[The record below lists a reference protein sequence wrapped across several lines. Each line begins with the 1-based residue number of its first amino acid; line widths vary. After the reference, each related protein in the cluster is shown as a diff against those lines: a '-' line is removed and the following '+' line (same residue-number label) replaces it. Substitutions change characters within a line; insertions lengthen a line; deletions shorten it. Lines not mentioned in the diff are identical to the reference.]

1 MAEKF
6 GDAQA
11 LVVRS
16 ARGRAEWSYLEL
28 HRAAREVARALAA
41 AGVGKASRVGILMAN
56 RAEYITSLFGI
67 AMAGGVAVALNTFS
81 TPAELQ
87 HQVQISGI
95 GWLLFDGR
103 LLKQDF
109 ARTLAEIDLGPDL
122 TGLVELDS
130 VTDTEPASGR
140 FSAWADFLAA
150 GAAVDPETID
160 ARARMVDA
168 SDAAGVFFSSGTTAQ
183 PKAIVHCHRAFTV
196 QWWRWPR
203 VFAMREPVRSWT
215 GNGFFWSGNVSM
227 TIGTALSTGGAM
239 ILQPAFDADQ
249 ALAAIEEERVTFLG
263 GRPHQWARVQSAP
276 RWADA
281 DLSSLKYVTKGDLVT
296 DHPSVQTDWHTPNAF
311 GTSETMTIC
320 TAFDAETSAEEYG
333 GSVGGPL
340 PGNAL
345 KIVDP
350 VNRAVLPV
358 GQRGEMCIKGP
369 TLMSGYLG
377 KTPEQCFD
385 DEGYYCT
392 GDGGYVDAQGR
403 FFWEGR
409 LTAIIKSGGA
419 NVSPDEVDAEIARF
433 PGVKR
438 CQTVGVPDDL
448 LGEVVVACIV
458 PLPGATISTMAL
470 LAKLKERLASF
481 KLPRHLL
488 VLSDEEF
495 ALTANE
501 KPVIAE
507 IRRVAAAKLVAVND
521 AGVGVSSDA

>member
-1 MAEKF
+1 M
-6 GDAQA
+6 
-11 LVVRS
+11 V
-16 ARGRAEWSYLEL
+16 
-28 HRAAREVARALAA
+28 ALAT
-41 AGVGKASRVGILMAN
+41 RV
-56 RAEYITSLFGI
+56 R
-67 AMAGGVAVALNTFS
+67 
-81 TPAELQ
+81 
-87 HQVQISGI
+87 H
-95 GWLLFDGR
+95 
-103 LLKQDF
+103 
-109 ARTLAEIDLGPDL
+109 ARTGAQLDRERLH
-122 TGLVELDS
+122 LV
-130 VTDTEPASGR
+130 R
-140 FSAWADFLAA
+140 QC
-150 GAAVDPETID
+150 VDD
-160 ARARMVDA
+160 V
-168 SDAAGVFFSSGTTAQ
+168 
-183 PKAIVHCHRAFTV
+183 
-196 QWWRWPR
+196 
-203 VFAMREPVRSWT
+203 
-215 GNGFFWSGNVSM
+215 
-227 TIGTALSTGGAM
+227 
-239 ILQPAFDADQ
+239 Q
-249 ALAAIEEERVTFLG
+249 ALAAIEEERVAFLA

-296 DHPSVQTDWHTPNAF
+296 DHPSVRTDWHTPNAF

-320 TAFDAETSAEEYG
+320 TAFDAETSAEAYG
-333 GSVGGPL
+333 GSVGGLL

-350 VNRAVLPV
+350 VTRAVLPV

-448 LGEVVVACIV
+448 LVEVAVACIV
-458 PLPGATISTMAL
+458 PLPGATIAQMAL
-470 LAKLKERLASF
+470 LAKLKELLASF

-488 VLSDEEF
+488 LLSDEEF
-495 ALTANE
+495 ALTVNE

-507 IRRVAAAKLVAVND
+507 IRRVAAARLAAMND
-521 AGVGVSSDA
+521 AGGGASSDA